1 MRGLWCSR
9 NQNLTRLP
17 IDLCLC
23 HRLLQE
29 QADVQAEGGDESDV
43 EKHNDRQIPA
53 ASRPLVVNIVSHL

>member
-9 NQNLTRLP
+9 HQNLTRLP
-17 IDLCLC
+17 INLGD

-53 ASRPLVVNIVSHL
+53 ASRPFVVNILRNL